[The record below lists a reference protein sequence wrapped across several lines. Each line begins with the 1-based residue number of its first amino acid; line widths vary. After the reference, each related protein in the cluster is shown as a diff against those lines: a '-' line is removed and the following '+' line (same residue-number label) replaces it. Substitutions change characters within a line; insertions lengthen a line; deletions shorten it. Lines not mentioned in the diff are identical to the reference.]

1 VPCIPF
7 AQRAGG
13 YAPRRED
20 YLKTASGL
28 EGTGNAP
35 HPLLGVGGKR
45 YELRHLMA
53 YRLLLI
59 TVLLLAFANPA
70 VANWWIVRAADGKCL
85 VVDVEPSGND
95 VAKVGKDVYQT
106 QQQAES
112 KVKTLCKE
120 DQLPRAPGNAE

>member
-1 VPCIPF
+1 
-7 AQRAGG
+7 
-13 YAPRRED
+13 
-20 YLKTASGL
+20 
-28 EGTGNAP
+28 
-35 HPLLGVGGKR
+35 
-45 YELRHLMA
+45 MA

-95 VAKVGKDVYQT
+95 VAKVGKDIYQT

-120 DQLPRAPGNAE
+120 DRLPRAPGNAE

>member
-1 VPCIPF
+1 
-7 AQRAGG
+7 
-13 YAPRRED
+13 
-20 YLKTASGL
+20 
-28 EGTGNAP
+28 
-35 HPLLGVGGKR
+35 
-45 YELRHLMA
+45 MA

-70 VANWWIVRAADGKCL
+70 LANWWIVRAADGKCL

-106 QQQAES
+106 RQQAEA

-120 DQLPRAPGNAE
+120 DRLPRAPGNAE